1 MSLEPKNV
9 LFLCTHNSARS
20 IMAEA
25 LLNRH
30 GNGRFRAFSAGSQP
44 SGAINP
50 FVATLLAKM
59 NFKLEDFRSK
69 DWSEFAVAGAPVM
82 NFVFTVCDQTAAEA
96 CPVWPGKPMTAHW
109 GFEDPSAVQGND
121 AQKAALVAQI
131 YGQIERRI
139 QIFANLPM
147 ATLSQLEI
155 QRQLHA
161 MGRAA

>member
-44 SGAINP
+44 SGALNP
-50 FVATLLAKM
+50 FVATLLTKM
-59 NFKLEDFRSK
+59 NFNLDTLRSK
-69 DWSEFAVAGAPVM
+69 DWSEFVAPDAPVM

-109 GFEDPSAVQGND
+109 GFEDPSALQGND

-139 QIFANLPM
+139 QIFVNLPM

>member
-44 SGAINP
+44 SGALNP
-50 FVATLLAKM
+50 FVATLLTKM
-59 NFKLEDFRSK
+59 NFKLDTLRSK
-69 DWSEFAVAGAPVM
+69 DWSEFVAPDAPVM

-109 GFEDPSAVQGND
+109 GFEDPSALQGND

-139 QIFANLPM
+139 QIFVNLPM

>member
-1 MSLEPKNV
+1 MSLAPKNV

-59 NFKLEDFRSK
+59 NFRIEDFRSK
-69 DWSEFAVAGAPVM
+69 DWSEFAAADAPVM

-109 GFEDPSAVQGND
+109 GFEDPSAAQGSD
-121 AQKAALVAQI
+121 AMKAALVAQI

-147 ATLSQLEI
+147 ATLSNLEI

>member
-1 MSLEPKNV
+1 MSFEPKNV

-44 SGAINP
+44 SGQINP
-50 FVATLLAKM
+50 LVAALLTKM
-59 NFKLEDFRSK
+59 NFKVDALRSK
-69 DWSEFAVAGAPVM
+69 DWSEFAQADAPVM
-82 NFVFTVCDQTAAEA
+82 NFVFTVCDQTAAET

-109 GFEDPSAVQGND
+109 GFEDPSAAQGND
-121 AQKAALVAQI
+121 ALKAALVAQI

-139 QIFANLPM
+139 QIFVNLPL

>member
-9 LFLCTHNSARS
+9 LFLCAHNSARS

-44 SGAINP
+44 SGALNP
-50 FVATLLAKM
+50 FVATLLTKM
-59 NFKLEDFRSK
+59 NFKLDTLRSK
-69 DWSEFAVAGAPVM
+69 DWSEFVAPDAPVM

-109 GFEDPSAVQGND
+109 GFEDPSALQGND

-139 QIFANLPM
+139 QIFVNLPM

>member
-1 MSLEPKNV
+1 MSLEAKNV
-9 LFLCTHNSARS
+9 LFLCTHNAARS

-30 GNGRFRAFSAGSQP
+30 GKGRFRAYSAGSHP
-44 SGAINP
+44 PGALNP
-50 FVATLLAKM
+50 FVATLLAKL
-59 NFKLEDFRSK
+59 NFKPEEFRSK
-69 DWSEFAVAGAPVM
+69 DWSEFAAPEAPVM
-82 NFVFTVCDQTAAEA
+82 NFVFTVCDRTAAET

-109 GFEDPSAVQGND
+109 GFEDPSTAQGND

-139 QIFANLPM
+139 QIFANLSM
-147 ATLSQLEI
+147 ATLSHLEI
-155 QRQLHA
+155 QRRLHA

>member
-44 SGAINP
+44 SGELNP
-50 FVATLLAKM
+50 LVAALLAKM
-59 NFKLEDFRSK
+59 NFKPGDFRSK
-69 DWSEFAVAGAPVM
+69 DWSEFAAPGAPVM
-82 NFVFTVCDQTAAEA
+82 NFVFTVCDQTAAET
-96 CPVWPGKPMTAHW
+96 CPVWPGQPMTAHW
-109 GFEDPSAVQGND
+109 GFEDPSALQGND

-147 ATLSQLEI
+147 ATLSNLEI